1 MVTFSGK
8 IKPGY
13 VAGLLEWAMEGYG
26 DAAKVGDGETG
37 DCGRCGRSLAQAL
50 GEAGACQCPVGLAN
64 PEWDCFF
71 RKWRE
76 NRSRDEALIEAAH
89 QRQQRLQSLHQAL
102 REKALPLLHLQVAG
116 LDAQG
121 LLSDLDALG
130 EAIQGTAE
138 GPYFLSGM

>member
-1 MVTFSGK
+1 
-8 IKPGY
+8 
-13 VAGLLEWAMEGYG
+13 MEGYG

-76 NRSRDEALIEAAH
+76 NRSRDEALIEAAL
-89 QRQQRLQSLHQAL
+89 QRREMLLSRHLEV
-102 REKALPLLHLQVAG
+102 REKVQAILCSLA
-116 LDAQG
+116 DEIDDKE
-121 LLSDLDALG
+121 LLSDLDEIEALIRETFG
-130 EAIQGTAE
+130 
-138 GPYFLSGM
+138 GPCSPTGS

>member
-1 MVTFSGK
+1 MEREEGAEK
-8 IKPGY
+8 IG
-13 VAGLLEWAMEGYG
+13 A
-26 DAAKVGDGETG
+26 GETVG
-37 DCGRCGRSLAQAL
+37 CGCCGRPFAQAL
-50 GEAGACQCPVGLAN
+50 GEAGACQCPAGLAN

-76 NRSRDEALIEAAH
+76 NRSRDEALIEAAR

-116 LDAQG
+116 IDAQG
-121 LLSDLDALG
+121 LIADLDALG